1 MTTPTERTLN
11 WRQTCALLGCSRSQF
26 YNLINSGELPSH
38 RNGRVKGIRVREVD
52 AMAFMARGG
61 TEGAEGVASN
71 PRQNHV

>member
-1 MTTPTERTLN
+1 MTTERTLN

-52 AMAFMARGG
+52 ALAFMARGG
-61 TEGAEGVASN
+61 TEGAESVA
-71 PRQNHV
+71 PETMQKHV